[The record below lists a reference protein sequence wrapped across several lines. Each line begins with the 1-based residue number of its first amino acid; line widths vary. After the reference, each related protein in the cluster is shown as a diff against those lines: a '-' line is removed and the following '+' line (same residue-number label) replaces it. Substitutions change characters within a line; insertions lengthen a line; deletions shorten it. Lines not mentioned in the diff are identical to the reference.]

1 MLGEEMDRRRA
12 ENTSR
17 RKRVEQMT
25 QDEKVRALLTDE
37 LTGLGNRR
45 AWEEGSRRPV
55 QAMLDVEGL
64 KWVNGPSSREP
75 STGSAG
81 ASARPGSR

>member
-1 MLGEEMDRRRA
+1 MLGEKMERRRA
-12 ENTSR
+12 ANASR

-25 QDEKVRALLTDE
+25 EDEKVRALLTDE

-55 QAMLDVEGL
+55 QAMLDVEGF